1 MFRHRSGVAF
11 VPLWVK
17 SNGSF
22 LEGASQPE
30 ELVARA
36 HELGLP
42 AIALTDR
49 NGFYGSVRAH
59 MKHAELAK
67 LAHGACR
74 SNQEGRSDVSVP
86 RAILGAEVTVL
97 DVANDTRVV
106 DNTGALPGTRRVVL
120 LAENRV
126 GYGRITRLL
135 TRGHARAETKGAARV
150 TWDDVRTLASEDVVA
165 LAPDASSLFALAD
178 SHRGRLYAMLTR
190 HLESGDDARER
201 LLREAAAH
209 ASIPTIAQREV
220 LYHDRSRQPLQDVL
234 TCVRH
239 GVTLSTAG
247 TLLRP
252 NAEHDLPDLRTMLS
266 LFRDDPVS
274 VHRSGEVAD
283 RCRFHLG
290 LLRYR
295 YPAEKV
301 PHGQSEKGWLREL
314 TFEGARVR
322 YPRGIPDDCLE
333 QIEKELALIE
343 ELDYGGYFLTMWDVV
358 RFCREANILCQG
370 RGSAAN
376 SIVCYCL
383 GITAIDPVRMDLLF
397 ERFLSRERAEPP
409 DIDVD
414 IEHDRRE
421 EVIQYVYERWG
432 RGYTK
437 ENIPE
442 VPLTWGALRRG
453 SEAPPG
459 AARREERSDGATS
472 GGCGGGLG
480 PPPCAQ
486 GAPMTAMVANVIRY
500 RVKSALRDVGKALDL
515 PELVLDRASKVLS
528 HYDDKVEETL
538 LRDAGLDPEAP
549 VTRHLLSL
557 VTQVLDFPRHLG
569 IHPGG
574 FVLGHEPVDT
584 LCPIE
589 PATMPNRTVVQW
601 DKQDIEDLGLFKIDL
616 LGLGCLTVI
625 HRAFDLL
632 REHDEIDLEIR
643 TVPAEDPT
651 TYAMVSRADTVG
663 VFQIESRA
671 QMAMLP
677 RLAPRTFYDL
687 VIEVAIVRP
696 GPIQGDMV
704 HPYLRRREGK
714 EVVSFPH
721 PKLERVLKKTLG
733 VPIFQEQVMKLAV
746 AVAGYTPGEADQLR
760 RDMAAWRSKGRIE
773 QHREKLV
780 TRMVEDGIPLE
791 FAERVFMQIRGF
803 GEYGFPESHAASFA
817 LLAYVTAWLKCHH
830 PAAFACA
837 MLDAW
842 PMGFYH
848 PSTIVDDVKRHGVPV
863 LPIDVNK
870 SGWQCRLEPVA
881 QRGWGIRMGLRYV
894 KGLGEREERAFTRER
909 ERGAFVDLTDFARRT
924 RMNKKALHKIAEA
937 GAFASLGL
945 DRRASLWELSRLA
958 RENLAGID
966 WEDEREGDETSR
978 RRARRARN
986 TTKQPAWI
994 QELGKDE
1001 RISWDYRAS
1010 LHSTRGHPMEA
1021 YRERL
1026 IELGYPEANVV
1037 ARMRRG
1043 GVKYAG
1049 LVICR
1054 QRPQT
1059 ATGVFFMTLEDE
1071 TGFVNVVCWAD
1082 VFAKFERVAKT
1093 SVLLEV
1099 RGQVQEENGVVHVIA
1114 AELRDLSR
1122 TLEDE
1127 TSARKLGD
1135 LEKSRDFH

>member
-1 MFRHRSGVAF
+1 MVF

-22 LEGASQPE
+22 LEGASSPE
-30 ELVARA
+30 ELVQRA
-36 HELGLP
+36 HDHGLP
-42 AIALTDR
+42 AMALTDR
-49 NGFYGSVRAH
+49 NGVYGAVRAH
-59 MKHAELAK
+59 N
-67 LAHGACR
+67 AHGELRKAASPATR
-74 SNQEGRSDVSVP
+74 AVP
-86 RAILGAEVTVL
+86 RAIVGAEITVL
-97 DVANDTRVV
+97 DVANDTTTASDHDPHAPR
-106 DNTGALPGTRRVVL
+106 GTRRIVL
-120 LAENRV
+120 LAETRA
-126 GYGRITRLL
+126 GYGHLTRLL
-135 TRGHARAETKGAARV
+135 TRGHARAESKGAARV
-150 TWDDVRTLASEDVVA
+150 TWDEVRTFTERDVIV
-165 LAPDASSLFALAD
+165 LAPDATSLHALAE
-178 SHRGRLYAMLTR
+178 SHRDRLYAMLTR
-190 HLESGDDARER
+190 HLESGDVPRER
-201 LLREAAAH
+201 LLRAAAAR

-220 LYHDRSRQPLQDVL
+220 LYHDRARQPLQDVL

-239 GVTLSTAG
+239 GATLSTAG

-252 NAEHDLPDLRTMLS
+252 NAEHDLPDLRAMLS
-266 LFRDDPVS
+266 LFRDDPIS
-274 VHRSGEVAD
+274 VHRSGEVAE

-301 PHGQSEKGWLREL
+301 PHGTNEKDWLRQL
-314 TFEGARVR
+314 TYEGAQVR
-322 YPRGIPDDCLE
+322 YPRGIPDDSRA
-333 QIEKELALIE
+333 QIDKELALIE

-409 DIDVD
+409 DIDID

-432 RGYTK
+432 RAAGKDAIEATQDAAN
-437 ENIPE
+437 EP
-442 VPLTWGALRRG
+442 
-453 SEAPPG
+453 APPR
-459 AARREERSDGATS
+459 A
-472 GGCGGGLG
+472 
-480 PPPCAQ
+480 
-486 GAPMTAMVANVIRY
+486 AMVANVIRY

-528 HYDDKVEETL
+528 HYDDKIEETL
-538 LRDAGLDPEAP
+538 LRDAGLDPSAP

-557 VTQVLDFPRHLG
+557 VTQILDFPRHLG

-632 REHDEIDLEIR
+632 KAHDEIDLEIR
-643 TVPAEDPT
+643 TVPSEDPT
-651 TYAMVSRADTVG
+651 TYQMVSRGDTVG

-677 RLAPRTFYDL
+677 RLKPRTFYDL

-714 EVVSFPH
+714 ESVSFPH

-773 QHREKLV
+773 QHQEKLV
-780 TRMVEDGIPLE
+780 SRMVADGIPLE

-830 PAAFACA
+830 PAAFTCA

-848 PSTIVDDVKRHGVPV
+848 PSTLVDDAKRHGVVV

-870 SGWQCRLEPVA
+870 SDWQCRLEPA
-881 QRGWGIRMGLRYV
+881 PQRGWAIRMGVRYV
-894 KGLGEREERAFTRER
+894 KGLGEREKLGFERAKEER
-909 ERGAFVDLTDFARRT
+909 VNEERAFVDLADFARRT
-924 RMNKKALHKIAEA
+924 HMNRKALHKLAEA

-966 WEDEREGDETSR
+966 WEDERDEPS
-978 RRARRARN
+978 RRARN
-986 TTKQPAWI
+986 ASKQPEWI
-994 QELGKDE
+994 RELAKEE
-1001 RISWDYRAS
+1001 RIAWDYKAS
-1010 LHSTRGHPMEA
+1010 LHSTRGHPMEG

-1037 ARMRRG
+1037 ARMKHGRVR
-1043 GVKYAG
+1043 YAG

-1071 TGFVNVVCWAD
+1071 TGFVNLVCWAD

-1099 RGQVQEENGVVHVIA
+1099 RGQVQEENGVVHVIVE
-1114 AELRDLSR
+1114 ELLDLSV
-1122 TLEDE
+1122 TLSSIDA
-1127 TSARKLGD
+1127 TQRALGEID
-1135 LEKSRDFH
+1135 KSRDFH

>member
-1 MFRHRSGVAF
+1 MFSWGYERESDPAYLFRSTGGVPF

-30 ELVARA
+30 ELVERA
-36 HELGLP
+36 HALALP
-42 AIALTDR
+42 AIAITDR
-49 NGFYGSVRAH
+49 DGLYGSVRAL
-59 MKHAELAK
+59 MKQRELAR
-67 LAHGACR
+67 LGCAP
-74 SNQEGRSDVSVP
+74 QLIV
-86 RAILGAEVTVL
+86 GAEITVL
-97 DVANDTRVV
+97 DESASTR
-106 DNTGALPGTRRVVL
+106 TRRVVL
-120 LAENRV
+120 LAQSRA
-126 GYGRITRLL
+126 GYGRVCRLL
-135 TRGHARAETKGAARV
+135 TRGHARAETKGASRV
-150 TWDDVRTLASEDVVA
+150 HWDEVRAIASEDVIA
-165 LAPDASSLFALAD
+165 LAPEAESLRALCE
-178 SHRGRLYAMLTR
+178 SHRDRLYAMLTR
-190 HLESGDDARER
+190 HLESGDDVRER
-201 LLREAAAH
+201 ALRDAAAELLV
-209 ASIPTIAQREV
+209 PTIAQREV
-220 LYHDRSRQPLQDVL
+220 LYHDRTRQPLQDVL

-239 GVTLSTAG
+239 GASLTTAG

-252 NAEHDLPDLRTMLS
+252 NAEHDLPSELAMLS
-266 LFRDDPVS
+266 LFRDDPSS
-274 VHRSGEVAD
+274 VHRSLEVAE
-283 RCRFHLG
+283 RCAFHLG

-301 PHGQSEKGWLREL
+301 PHGRSEKDWLREL
-314 TFEGARVR
+314 TYEGAHVR
-322 YPRGIPDDCLE
+322 YPRGIPDDAHA
-333 QIEKELALIE
+333 QIEKELGLIE

-409 DIDVD
+409 DIDLD

-432 RGYTK
+432 R
-437 ENIPE
+437 
-442 VPLTWGALRRG
+442 
-453 SEAPPG
+453 APG
-459 AARREERSDGATS
+459 KAAVDASRDTANE
-472 GGCGGGLG
+472 
-480 PPPCAQ
+480 PPPPRA
-486 GAPMTAMVANVIRY
+486 AMVANVIRY

-528 HYDDKVEETL
+528 HYDDKIEETL

-549 VTRHLLSL
+549 VTRHLLAL
-557 VTQVLDFPRHLG
+557 TTQVLDFPRHLG

-574 FVLGHEPVDT
+574 FVLGHEPIDT

-589 PATMPNRTVVQW
+589 PATMPDRTVVQW

-616 LGLGCLTVI
+616 LGLGALTVI

-632 REHDEIDLEIR
+632 RDHDEIALEMR

-651 TYAMVSRADTVG
+651 TYAMMSRGDTVG

-677 RLAPRTFYDL
+677 RLKPRTFYDL

-714 EVVSFPH
+714 EPVSFPH

-733 VPIFQEQVMKLAV
+733 VPIFQEQVMKLAI

-760 RDMAAWRSKGRIE
+760 RDMAAWRSKGRLE
-773 QHREKLV
+773 QHKEKLV
-780 TRMVEDGIPLE
+780 GRMVEDGIPLD

-817 LLAYVTAWLKCHH
+817 LISYVTAWLKCHH

-863 LPIDVNK
+863 LPIDVK
-870 SGWQCRLEPVA
+870 RSDWDCRLEPVPH
-881 QRGWGIRMGLRYV
+881 RGWGIRMGVRYV
-894 KGLGEREERAFTRER
+894 KGLGERERKAYVAARET
-909 ERGAFVDLTDFARRT
+909 GPFIDLADFARKT
-924 RMNKKALHKIAEA
+924 RMNERALKKLAEA
-937 GAFASLGL
+937 GAFTSLGF
-945 DRRASLWELSRLA
+945 DRRGALWELSRLA
-958 RENLAGID
+958 REELAGLD
-966 WEDEREGDETSR
+966 WLTGDVETEKSEKR
-978 RRARRARN
+978 AAASRRARQPRWIRELAREEEV
-986 TTKQPAWI
+986 A
-994 QELGKDE
+994 
-1001 RISWDYRAS
+1001 WDYRTS
-1010 LHSTRGHPMEA
+1010 LHSTLGHPMEA

-1037 ARMRRG
+1037 SRMKKGTIR
-1043 GVKYAG
+1043 YAG

-1059 ATGVFFMTLEDE
+1059 ATGVVFMTLEDE
-1071 TGFVNVVCWAD
+1071 TGFVNAVIWAD
-1082 VFAKFERVAKT
+1082 VFSKFERVAKT
-1093 SVLLEV
+1093 SVLLEL
-1099 RGQVQEENGVVHVIA
+1099 RGHVQEESGVVHVVVS
-1114 AELRDLSR
+1114 ELRDLSS
-1122 TLEDE
+1122 TLEEKD
-1127 TSARKLGD
+1127 SARKLTD

>member
-1 MFRHRSGVAF
+1 VPY

-22 LEGASQPE
+22 LEGASRPE
-30 ELVARA
+30 ELVERA
-36 HELGLP
+36 HALGLP

-49 NGFYGSVRAH
+49 DGFYGAVRAH
-59 MKHAELAK
+59 VQHEELRK
-67 LAHGACR
+67 GGAA
-74 SNQEGRSDVSVP
+74 P
-86 RAILGAEVTVL
+86 RAIVGAEVSVL
-97 DVANDTRVV
+97 DPTAPRGVRSI
-106 DNTGALPGTRRVVL
+106 VL
-120 LAENRV
+120 LARTRA
-126 GYGRITRLL
+126 GYGRICRLL
-135 TRGHARAETKGAARV
+135 TRGHARAESKGASRV
-150 TWDDVRTLASEDVVA
+150 TWDEVRTLAAAEVLA
-165 LAPDASSLFALAD
+165 LAPEPESLRALAE
-178 SHRGRLYAMLTR
+178 SHRDHLYAAVTR
-190 HLESGDDARER
+190 HLEAGDERRER
-201 LLREAAAH
+201 ALRHAAH
-209 ASIPTIAQREV
+209 ALDVPTVALLEV
-220 LYHDRSRQPLQDVL
+220 LYHDRARQPLQDVL
-234 TCVRH
+234 TCIRH

-252 NAEHDLPDLRTMLS
+252 NAEHDLL
-266 LFRDDPVS
+266 DPVS
-274 VHRSGEVAD
+274 MRARFADDPASLARTLEVAD
-283 RCRFHLG
+283 RCAFHLG
-290 LLRYR
+290 QLRYR

-301 PHGQSEKGWLREL
+301 PHGKSERDWLREL
-314 TFEGARVR
+314 TYEGAAVR
-322 YPRGIPDDCLE
+322 YPRGIPDDVRA
-333 QIEKELALIE
+333 QIERELALIE

-358 RFCREANILCQG
+358 RFCRETKILCQG

-376 SIVCYCL
+376 SVVCYCL

-432 RGYTK
+432 RAPGK
-437 ENIPE
+437 DALE
-442 VPLTWGALRRG
+442 GAR
-453 SEAPPG
+453 EA
-459 AARREERSDGATS
+459 ANE
-472 GGCGGGLG
+472 
-480 PPPCAQ
+480 PPPPRA
-486 GAPMTAMVANVIRY
+486 AMVANVIRY
-500 RVKSALRDVGKALDL
+500 RVKSALRDVGKVLDL
-515 PELVLDRASKVLS
+515 PELVLDRAAKVLS
-528 HYDDKVEETL
+528 HYDDAIAPTL
-538 LRDAGLDPEAP
+538 LVDAGLDPESP

-557 VTQVLDFPRHLG
+557 TTQLLDFPRHLG

-616 LGLGCLTVI
+616 LGLGALTVI

-632 REHDEIDLEIR
+632 REHDEIALEIR

-651 TYAMVSRADTVG
+651 TYAMISRADTVG

-677 RLAPRTFYDL
+677 RLKPRTFYDL

-714 EVVSFPH
+714 EAVSFPH
-721 PKLERVLKKTLG
+721 PKLERVLAKTLG

-746 AVAGYTPGEADQLR
+746 AVAGYTGGEADQLR

-780 TRMVEDGIPLE
+780 GRMTALGIPAD

-848 PSTIVDDVKRHGVPV
+848 PSTIVDDAKRHGVVV
-863 LPIDVNK
+863 LPIDVGK
-870 SGWQCRLEPVA
+870 SDWDCRLEPVTR
-881 QRGWGIRMGLRYV
+881 RGWGIRMGVRYV
-894 KGLGEREERAFTRER
+894 KGLGERERAAYVEARAERPFT
-909 ERGAFVDLTDFARRT
+909 DLADFARRT
-924 RMNKKALHKIAEA
+924 RMSRKALHKLAEA
-937 GAFASLGL
+937 GAFGGLGL
-945 DRRASLWELSRLA
+945 DRRAAIWELSRLA
-958 RENLAGID
+958 REPLAGLD
-966 WEDEREGDETSR
+966 WLSEDEGATPEATSR
-978 RRARRARN
+978 RRAR
-986 TTKQPAWI
+986 QPRWI
-994 QELGKDE
+994 RDLAKEEQ
-1001 RISWDYRAS
+1001 IAWDYRAS
-1010 LHSTRGHPMEA
+1010 LHSTLGHPMEA

-1026 IELGYPEANVV
+1026 IELGYPEASAI
-1037 ARMRRG
+1037 ARMRHGPAR
-1043 GVKYAG
+1043 YAG

-1059 ATGVFFMTLEDE
+1059 ATGVVFMTLEDE
-1071 TGFVNVVCWAD
+1071 TGFVNVVIWSD
-1082 VFAKFERVAKT
+1082 VFEKHARVAKT

-1099 RGQVQEENGVVHVIA
+1099 RGHVQEEAGVVHLVA
-1114 AELRDLSR
+1114 TSLHDLADALSEKESSR
-1122 TLEDE
+1122 
-1127 TSARKLGD
+1127 RLGD

>member
-1 MFRHRSGVAF
+1 VAF

-49 NGFYGSVRAH
+49 DGFYGSVRAH
-59 MKHAELAK
+59 RKHVELDKRAK
-67 LAHGACR
+67 ERREAPA
-74 SNQEGRSDVSVP
+74 P

-97 DVANDTRVV
+97 DAANDTRE
-106 DNTGALPGTRRVVL
+106 TGGTRRIVL
-120 LAENRV
+120 LAETRT
-126 GYGRITRLL
+126 GYGHIARLL

-150 TWDDVRTLASEDVVA
+150 TWDEVRTIASRDVLA
-165 LAPDASSLFALAD
+165 LAPDAVSLLALAE

-190 HLESGDDARER
+190 HLESGDTARER
-201 LLREAAAH
+201 RLREAAAH
-209 ASIPTIAQREV
+209 AAIPTLAQREV
-220 LYHDRSRQPLQDVL
+220 LYHDRARQPLQDVL

-239 GVTLSTAG
+239 GVTLGTAG

-252 NAEHDLPDLRTMLS
+252 NAEHDLPDLRAMLA
-266 LFRDDPVS
+266 LFSDDPAS

-290 LLRYR
+290 QLRYR

-301 PHGQSEKGWLREL
+301 PHGKNEKGWLREL

-322 YPRGIPDDCLE
+322 YPRGIPEDCLA
-333 QIEKELALIE
+333 QLEKELALIE

-432 RGYTK
+432 RASSK
-437 ENIPE
+437 D
-442 VPLTWGALRRG
+442 ALEAARDAAN
-453 SEAPPG
+453 EPAPPR
-459 AARREERSDGATS
+459 A
-472 GGCGGGLG
+472 
-480 PPPCAQ
+480 
-486 GAPMTAMVANVIRY
+486 AMVANVIRY
-500 RVKSALRDVGKALDL
+500 RVKSALRDVGKALEL

-528 HYDDKVEETL
+528 HHADGIEETL
-538 LRDAGLDPEAP
+538 LRDAGLDPDAP
-549 VTRHLLSL
+549 VTRQLISL

-632 REHDEIDLEIR
+632 REHEDIDLEVR

-651 TYAMVSRADTVG
+651 TYAMLGRADTVG

-677 RLAPRTFYDL
+677 RLKPRTFYDL

-714 EVVSFPH
+714 EIVSFPH

-780 TRMVEDGIPLE
+780 GRMVQDGIPPE

-870 SGWQCRLEPVA
+870 STWSCRLEPVA

-894 KGLGEREERAFTRER
+894 KGLGARERAGFERER
-909 ERGAFVDLTDFARRT
+909 ERGAFVDLTDFVRRT
-924 RMNKKALHKIAEA
+924 RMNKRAVHALAES
-937 GAFASLGL
+937 GAFASLRL
-945 DRRASLWELSRLA
+945 DRRAALWELTRLA
-958 RENLAGID
+958 REELAGLD
-966 WEDEREGDETSR
+966 WFSTEPEPESARGRRSR
-978 RRARRARN
+978 REN
-986 TTKQPAWI
+986 PSGWI
-994 QELGKDE
+994 RELGRSE
-1001 RISWDYRAS
+1001 EIAWDYRAS

-1021 YRERL
+1021 YREQL
-1026 IELGYPEANVV
+1026 LELGHPAANAV
-1037 ARMRRG
+1037 AQMRRG
-1043 GVKYAG
+1043 EVKFAG

-1082 VFAKFERVAKT
+1082 VFAKFERVART

-1099 RGQVQEENGVVHVIA
+1099 RGQVQEENGVVHIIA

-1122 TLEDE
+1122 TLERG
-1127 TSARKLGD
+1127 TSARKLDD